1 MASSVNRTNSL
12 EDERFLS
19 LEDTILHIL
28 SLDTW
33 VVAKKLRVSGNLRED
48 AMITETLPVS
58 A

>member
-1 MASSVNRTNSL
+1 MAGSVNRTNSL

-19 LEDTILHIL
+19 LEDKILHIL